1 MSMTLQELPQ
11 VISQVGFPIFV
22 AVYLLVYIKRE
33 TQQTREVLLKL
44 EGTIAKLCYLV
55 NHDKKEG

>member
-1 MSMTLQELPQ
+1 
-11 VISQVGFPIFV
+11 
-22 AVYLLVYIKRE
+22 VYLLVYLKRE

>member
-22 AVYLLVYIKRE
+22 AVYLLVYMKRE